1 MQRADADLAE
11 PASGVR
17 GTCAIRDC
25 YTHQV
30 NLYNGQVMNNAQSIR
45 AQLADTFVTSE
56 AGSRLR
62 KQLAMMA
69 EENYVAQ
76 HAPQEYLAF
85 LGRHEGK
92 FKRVGPQET
101 NFPYVWQ
108 FFSCVSQHVYGD
120 CIEECLDKAMELEQN
135 AKASSFYAS
144 PAVLEKVSTIL
155 NDAIYGTRN

>member
-1 MQRADADLAE
+1 
-11 PASGVR
+11 
-17 GTCAIRDC
+17 
-25 YTHQV
+25 
-30 NLYNGQVMNNAQSIR
+30 MNNARSIR
-45 AQLADTFVTSE
+45 AQLVDTFVTSY
-56 AGSRLR
+56 AGTRLR
-62 KQLAMMA
+62 TQLAMMA

-92 FKRVGPQET
+92 FKKVGPQET

-135 AKASSFYAS
+135 ANVSAFHAS
-144 PAVLEKVSTIL
+144 PAVLTKVSTVL

>member
-1 MQRADADLAE
+1 
-11 PASGVR
+11 
-17 GTCAIRDC
+17 
-25 YTHQV
+25 
-30 NLYNGQVMNNAQSIR
+30 MNNAQSIR

-56 AGSRLR
+56 VGSRLR
-62 KQLAMMA
+62 KQLAMIA
-69 EENYVAQ
+69 EESYVAQ

-92 FKRVGPQET
+92 FKKVGPQET

-120 CIEECLDKAMELEQN
+120 CIEECLDKAMELEQ
-135 AKASSFYAS
+135 KANVSVFHAS
-144 PAVLEKVSTIL
+144 PAVLTKVSTVL